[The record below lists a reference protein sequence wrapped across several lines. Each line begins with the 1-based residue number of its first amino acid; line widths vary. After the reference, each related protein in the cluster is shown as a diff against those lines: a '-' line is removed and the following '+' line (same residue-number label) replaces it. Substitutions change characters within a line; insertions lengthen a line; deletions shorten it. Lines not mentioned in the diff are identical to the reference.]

1 MVTGII
7 SFPSGTALR
16 SCGASALFL
25 RNMQLSNKTSNNW
38 LNGIAFYYSHHSPTF
53 HYLPL
58 NYSLHL
64 QQISHKLFLKTH
76 ILYISPHKKR
86 TTGIF
91 IIKCLITQNAPNRSN
106 TKFPTTIKTGLEHPN
121 NCTRTILETPRK

>member
-1 MVTGII
+1 MIFFKKYNIIFPFFLHNKAHIII
-7 SFPSGTALR
+7 SPKISSQTMVNRQLQ
-16 SCGASALFL
+16 FL
-25 RNMQLSNKTSNNW
+25 NH
-38 LNGIAFYYSHHSPTF
+38 IY
-53 HYLPL
+53 
-58 NYSLHL
+58 LHL